1 MELWGVFSNTS
12 LLLYHIFQKEIL
24 DETLGLTRTADTGK
38 ISNSGEHLTV
48 NLSLLPLFL
57 SV

>member
-1 MELWGVFSNTS
+1 MGSFLKHFIIVISYFP
-12 LLLYHIFQKEIL
+12 LKKETL